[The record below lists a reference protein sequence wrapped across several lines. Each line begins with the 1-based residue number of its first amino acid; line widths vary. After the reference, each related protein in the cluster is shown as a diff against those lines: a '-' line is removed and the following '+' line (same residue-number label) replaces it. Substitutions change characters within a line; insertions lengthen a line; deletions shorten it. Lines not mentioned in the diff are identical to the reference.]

1 MQYGRIVV
9 PGTVSAV
16 SFDLLRKGVE
26 LTLWDPI
33 NETLDYE
40 SMRRLQ
46 LPRLQK
52 AVQAVY
58 DAVPYYKEL
67 FDSHGVHPGDMKTI
81 GDLAKFPFTTK
92 DALRETYPFGMFARP
107 MSDVV
112 RLHASSGTTGKPIVV
127 GYTQNDINTW
137 ADLIARLAVMAG
149 VTRRDIAQICFS
161 YSLFTG
167 GFGLHYGLERAG
179 ATVVPASVGNTEKQ
193 IMLMKD
199 FGVSV
204 LVCTPSYALYM
215 AEAAAD
221 MGIDPRTLPL
231 RVGMFGAEPWTEN
244 MRTQIEERL
253 NLFATDNYGL
263 SEIIG
268 PGVAGEC
275 CERAGLHINEDHFL
289 VEVIDPQTGNVLP
302 DGQEGELVF
311 TTITKEA
318 FPVIRYR
325 TKDISVISRERC
337 ACGRTSA
344 RMRKVTGRTD
354 DMLIIRGVN
363 VFPSQIESVLMEVEE
378 VAPHYLIVVDKKK
391 GYLDDLEIHVEL
403 NREKFTGSF
412 RDLEAVEKKI
422 SRKLQNVLT
431 VGARVKLVEP
441 KSLERTMGK
450 ARRVIDRRKTE

>member
-1 MQYGRIVV
+1 M
-9 PGTVSAV
+9 
-16 SFDLLRKGVE
+16 F
-26 LTLWDPI
+26 WDPV
-33 NETLDYE
+33 NETMSVEEL
-40 SMRRLQ
+40 RRQQ

-52 AVQAVY
+52 TLASVY
-58 DAVPYYKEL
+58 EAVPFYRQL
-67 FDSHGVHPGDMKTI
+67 FDDHGVHPSQLQSLE
-81 GDLAKFPFTTK
+81 DLKKFPFTTK
-92 DALRETYPFGMFARP
+92 DALRDNYPFKLFARP
-107 MSDVV
+107 MKEIV

-127 GYTQNDINTW
+127 GYTQNDINMW
-137 ADLIARLAVMAG
+137 SDMIARLATMAG
-149 VTRRDIAQICFS
+149 VTQEDVAQICFS

-167 GFGLHYGLERAG
+167 GFGLHYGLEKAG
-179 ATVVPASVGNTEKQ
+179 ATIVPASVGNTEKQ
-193 IMLMKD
+193 VMLIQD

-215 AEAAAD
+215 AEVAKD
-221 MGIDPRTLPL
+221 MGLDPRELPL

-253 NLFATDNYGL
+253 GLIATDNYGL
-263 SEIIG
+263 SEIVG

-275 CERAGLHINEDHFL
+275 EARNGLHINEDHFL
-289 VEVIDPQTGNVLP
+289 VEVIDPVTGEVLP
-302 DGQEGELVF
+302 AGEEGELVF
-311 TTITKEA
+311 TSLTKEA

-325 TKDISVISRERC
+325 TKDISVITRDVC
-337 ACGRTSA
+337 ACGRTMP

-391 GYLDDLEIHVEL
+391 GYLDDLEVHVEL

-412 RDLEAVEKKI
+412 RDLEQVEKKI
-422 SRKLQNVLT
+422 SRKLANVLT
-431 VGARVKLVEP
+431 VSARVKLVEP

-450 ARRVIDRRKTE
+450 AKRVLDKRKTD